1 LLQHTQPPRKN
12 YPLPKSAP
20 SFAQELFISLLIECD
35 GKPAALWQTAAFAP
49 HSGQETLP
57 DRALRQMF
65 SRDLPVALKH
75 KFG

>member
-1 LLQHTQPPRKN
+1 
-12 YPLPKSAP
+12 
-20 SFAQELFISLLIECD
+20 LFISLLIECD